1 MSEKSNSLSS
11 FQSQVLMFVGTHC
24 QHCAPVLTSL
34 SELVKEG
41 VIDSLEVINVEKR
54 PEVASEMAVQSVPWL
69 RIGWF
74 ELEGVRTKAEL
85 KRWVENTRSA
95 QGISEYYAEILAQG
109 RVKQC
114 LVFLQQHPETM
125 ESILQLMS
133 DPNEKINVRLG
144 IGVIMEELAASS
156 DFETYVPQLVG
167 FLTHEDYRIR
177 QDTCH
182 YLSLTQCPELI
193 KTIEPLLDDLNEDVR
208 EEAEDSI
215 QSLREFVKH

>member
-1 MSEKSNSLSS
+1 
-11 FQSQVLMFVGTHC
+11 MFVGTHC

-54 PEVASEMAVQSVPWL
+54 PEVASQIGVQSVPWL

-85 KRWVENTRSA
+85 KRWVENTTST

-114 LVFLQQHPETM
+114 LEFLQQHPETM

-133 DPNEKINVRLG
+133 DPDEKINVRLG
-144 IGVIMEELAASS
+144 IGVIMEELAAGS
-156 DFETYVPQLVG
+156 DFKAFIPQLES
-167 FLTHEDYRIR
+167 FLTHQDSRIR

-182 YLSLTQCPELI
+182 YLSLTQRPELI

>member
-1 MSEKSNSLSS
+1 MSEKSKSLSS

-24 QHCAPVLTSL
+24 QHCAPVLISL

-54 PEVASEMAVQSVPWL
+54 PEVASQIGVQSVPWL

-85 KRWVENTRSA
+85 KRWVENTTST

-114 LVFLQQHPETM
+114 LVFLRQHPETM
-125 ESILQLMS
+125 ESILHLMS

-144 IGVIMEELAASS
+144 IGVIMEESAASS
-156 DFETYVPQLVG
+156 DFEAYIPQLIE
-167 FLTHEDYRIR
+167 FLAHEDSRIR

-182 YLSLTQCPELI
+182 YLSLTQRPELI
-193 KTIEPLLDDLNEDVR
+193 KTIEPLLADLNEDVR

-215 QSLREFVKH
+215 QSLQTFVKH